1 MSAVAAGRR
10 GWLDVQE
17 VGSVLGIRLLL
28 LLGTAFGRWPVRA
41 LLRGIVLYYALT
53 HRVARAA
60 SRDYLRRAGLP
71 SGFWH
76 VYRHLLCFAQCS
88 ADRPFLI
95 MNRRSALRLQS
106 HGAEHL
112 LALHQRG
119 RGALLLGAH
128 LGSFEA
134 MQAQA
139 GHRRMVVNVVG
150 YFRNARMIN
159 RVLERQGGGVHT
171 RLLEPSGGVD
181 FALKLRECLDRGE
194 FVAMLADRNLR
205 GKSAGVE
212 FLGATARFPTGPFA
226 LAAVLHCPVLLTF
239 GLYRTPNRY
248 DLYCEPFAERI
259 ELPRAGREQAL
270 HGYVQRFAQ
279 RLEHYQKLAPDNWFN
294 FYDFWSPHG

>member
-1 MSAVAAGRR
+1 MSAVAERPR

-28 LLGTAFGRWPVRA
+28 LIGTALGRWPVRA
-41 LLRGIVLYYALT
+41 LLRVIVLYYALT
-53 HRVARAA
+53 HAGARSA
-60 SRDYLRRAGLP
+60 SRDYLQRAGLH
-71 SGFWH
+71 SGFWD
-76 VYRHLLCFAQCS
+76 VYRHLLCFAQCA

-95 MNRRSALRLQS
+95 MNRRRTLQLES
-106 HGAEHL
+106 HGTEHMW
-112 LALHQRG
+112 ALQARG
-119 RGALLLGAH
+119 QGALLLGAH

-139 GHRRMVVNVVG
+139 GHNRLVVNVIG

-171 RLLEPSGGVD
+171 RLLEPSGDVD

-194 FVAMLADRNLR
+194 FIAMLADRNLR
-205 GKSAGVE
+205 DKSVGVE
-212 FLGATARFPTGPFA
+212 FLGATAHFPTGPFA

-239 GLYRTPNRY
+239 GLYRAPNRY

-259 ELPRAGREQAL
+259 ELPRARREQAL
-270 HGYVQRFAQ
+270 HEYVQRFAE

-294 FYDFWSPHG
+294 FYDFWSPQR